1 MKNKQRFI
9 ADKMA
14 NLGVGLVVGSFLLRI
29 SDTISLR
36 EQILLVLLGFLN
48 ILLGLILLP
57 DE

>member
-14 NLGVGLVVGSFLLRI
+14 NLGVGLVIGSFLLRI
-29 SDTISLR
+29 SDTISLK
-36 EQILLVLLGFLN
+36 EQLLLILLGFSN